1 MAPITAYNNNAA
13 IGNNLGT
20 SGTFD
25 NRSTVEGTGGVLL
38 TGEVIN
44 DGTIIANVPAGTSGL
59 MLLIDRVGQI
69 QNNGTIRA
77 TNRGVFYIGGGSCC
91 GNPFTNAGIM
101 IADANSTVDLQNA
114 NPFSN
119 LANGVLTGG
128 TYNVTGTLQIPGNIT
143 TNAQRSFSTGRHR
156 RS

>member
-1 MAPITAYNNNAA
+1 MRR
-13 IGNNLGT
+13 GT

-25 NRSTVEGTGGVLL
+25 NKSTVEGTGGVLL

-44 DGTIIANVPAGTSGL
+44 ENRIRDAPARTSGL

-128 TYNVTGTLQIPGNIT
+128 TYNVTGMLDIRGSLMK
-143 TNAQRSFSTGRHR
+143 R
-156 RS
+156 